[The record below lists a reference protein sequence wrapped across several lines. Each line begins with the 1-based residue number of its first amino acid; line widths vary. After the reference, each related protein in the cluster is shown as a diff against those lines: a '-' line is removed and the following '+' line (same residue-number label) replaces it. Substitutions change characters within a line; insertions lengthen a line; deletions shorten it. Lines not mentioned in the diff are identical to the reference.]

1 MRIAVI
7 DDYQDVFK
15 TLNAAAKLKGHDFKV
30 FHQPATSELAL
41 IDMLKDA
48 EAVVLI
54 QQRTAMPRNVIEAL
68 PNLKMISQTGRNT
81 AHIDMAACKERG
93 ITVSAG
99 GGGTPNATAE
109 IAWALILSAA
119 RNIPAEV
126 QAMKEGRWQISLG
139 NVLAGRTLG
148 VYAFGKIGSI
158 VATVGKAFGMNVIC
172 WGRGGSL
179 SRAMEAGF
187 EAAKDR
193 ASFFSQC
200 DVISLHIPLN
210 KETQGIVTAA
220 DLALMKP
227 DSILV
232 NTSRAGLI
240 EKGALFEALK
250 KGRPGRAGID
260 VYETEPVLNGDHPLL
275 KLPNVVCTP
284 HLGYVERST
293 YESLYGAA
301 ADQIVAFAAGKPIN
315 VVSPA

>member
-1 MRIAVI
+1 MQIAVI
-7 DDYQDVFK
+7 DDYQDAFRS
-15 TLNAAAKLKGHDFKV
+15 LAAYGKLKGQDVKV
-30 FHQPATSELAL
+30 FHAPAKDEQAL
-41 IDMLKDA
+41 IDMLKGA
-48 EAVVLI
+48 EAVILI
-54 QQRTAMPRNVIEAL
+54 QQRTAMPRKVIEAL
-68 PNLKMISQTGRNT
+68 PDLKMISQTGRNT
-81 AHIDMAACKERG
+81 AHIDIAACKERG

-139 NVLAGRTLG
+139 DVLAGKTLG
-148 VYAFGKIGSI
+148 VYAFGKIGTV
-158 VATVGKAFGMNVIC
+158 VATVGKAFGMKVVC
-172 WGRGGSL
+172 WGRDGSL
-179 SRAMEAGF
+179 ARAREAGF
-187 EAAKDR
+187 AAAASREA
-193 ASFFSQC
+193 FFSQS

-227 DSILV
+227 SSILV

-240 EKGALFEALK
+240 EKGALVEALK
-250 KGRPGRAGID
+250 KGRPGRAGVD
-260 VYETEPVLNGDHPLL
+260 VYEVEPVLNGDHPLL
-275 KLPNVVCTP
+275 NLPNVVCTP

-301 ADQIVAFAAGKPIN
+301 IDQILAFAAGKPIN
-315 VVSPA
+315 LVNPA

>member
-7 DDYQDVFK
+7 DDYQNAFNSLD
-15 TLNAAAKLKGHDFKV
+15 AAAKLKGHDVKV
-30 FHQPATSELAL
+30 FHDTARNEAAL
-41 IDMLKDA
+41 IGILKGA

-54 QQRTAMPRNVIEAL
+54 QQRTAMPRKVIEAL
-68 PNLKMISQTGRNT
+68 PDLKMISQTGRNT
-81 AHIDMAACKERG
+81 AHIDVVACQERG
-93 ITVSAG
+93 IVVSAG

-126 QAMKEGRWQISLG
+126 QAMKEGKWQISLG
-139 NVLAGRTLG
+139 NVLAGKTLG

-158 VATVGKAFGMNVIC
+158 VANVGKAFGMNVLC

-179 SRAMEAGF
+179 GRAMEAGF
-187 EAAKDR
+187 EAAKSR
-193 ASFFSQC
+193 EAFFSDC

-210 KETQGIVTAA
+210 KETQGIISAA
-220 DLALMKP
+220 DLALMKS
-227 DSILV
+227 DAILV
-232 NTSRAGLI
+232 NTSRAGLV
-240 EKGALFEALK
+240 EQDALVEALK

-260 VYETEPVLNGDHPLL
+260 VYESEPVLGGKHPLL
-275 KLPNVVCTP
+275 QMPNVVCTP

-301 ADQIVAFAAGKPIN
+301 ADQILAFAAGKPIN
-315 VVSPA
+315 VVTPA